1 MAFDDIPLEKKS
13 CLSPTLL
20 SNYVLAI
27 SLLKNIAMKHS
38 QPENFDDSFEDY
50 ITQIKHIEKSLLNMG
65 NVENVPNS
73 GMESALSGAEIPTEQ
88 EEEPEPLC
96 NGVAVSF
103 LIKQHKLEILEN
115 ENLDYVDMANETF
128 NKEFMNMLQVCIFV
142 PFLHVETPRP
152 HNVQKVPP
160 LKESVVPQEKL
171 IRETLNYRLKIGV
184 QQKYREAQNREV

>member
-1 MAFDDIPLEKKS
+1 M
-13 CLSPTLL
+13 SPTLL

-38 QPENFDDSFEDY
+38 QPDTFDESFEDY
-50 ITQIKHIEKSLLNMG
+50 ITQIKHIEKSLLSMG
-65 NVENVPNS
+65 NIENVTNNN
-73 GMESALSGAEIPTEQ
+73 GMESALSGGDFPTEQ

-115 ENLDYVDMANETF
+115 PHLDYVDMANETF

-160 LKESVVPQEKL
+160 LKENTVPQEKL

-184 QQKYREAQNREV
+184 